1 MSNGAVCYT
10 VKELSERNDIPSE
23 FTLSSHLIY
32 SSPATLAYNS
42 PGAKGFGVKRAG
54 LSVPDS
60 VMLIISPGCC
70 GRNTSELSNLPQY
83 KNRFFYL
90 TMSETDLVTARH
102 LTSIPKAVKGI
113 LESLN
118 KKPSVVMLCVTCVDA
133 LLGTDMDRVAK
144 KCEEQC
150 GVRVRPCYMYALT
163 REGRKPPMV
172 HVRASIYSL
181 LEKRRRRSNAV
192 NLLGFFANLN
202 DSSELYDLLK
212 SSGVKHIREISRC
225 ENYEAFEEMAEASFN
240 VVLNQEARHAADEL
254 SERLGQPYIELK
266 RFYSAERIHRQ
277 YRAFFNAIGS
287 QVNDDEFFEKAKAAE
302 KDFSEKYKGLKVS
315 IGESVN
321 ADPFELA
328 FSLACLGAEVRE
340 IFGVVTGEAM
350 VWINKLAEISP
361 ETKVYCNQDPSML
374 HYESGNSEVDL
385 TIGKDASYY
394 HPETKHLLWNEDEQP
409 FGFDGLVRL
418 LKAIADTVKSSAS
431 KEKSKTET
439 EIEVK
444 DELKLTESGN
454 IRGFRRVL
462 TPFAPDQSGAV
473 SYVYSKG
480 GMIVI
485 IDAGGCT
492 GNICGFDEHRWVSAG
507 MGARTAVFSAGL
519 RDMDAILGRDK
530 ELVEKLSSAAE
541 AIKPKFIALIGTP
554 VPSVIATDYMAL
566 KRMSEKSCGVKT
578 ITIQTNGM
586 ELYDKGIERAA
597 GAIGS
602 EAISSGDM
610 VGFTPM
616 DFAEFREDDVKE
628 AWKAD
633 KAADIL
639 ALSPAVLKVV
649 REVCKNKGLSY
660 EYGFP
665 KAGEWLE
672 NVPDLSGKKVLI
684 VHQQAAAHS
693 LRKEIEKR
701 YRGTDVTVASFFMMD
716 SEYKR
721 EQDVKLKE
729 EYDLT
734 DLAGRENYDVIF
746 ADPIMKPLVKTEC
759 EWIDMMHFAVSG
771 QRPEGT

>member
-1 MSNGAVCYT
+1 MSNEAVYYT
-10 VKELSERNDIPSE
+10 VEELVSREDIPAE

-70 GRNTSELSNLPQY
+70 GRNTSELSSLPQY

-102 LTSIPKAVKGI
+102 LTSIPKAVSGI
-113 LESLN
+113 LESLE

-172 HVRASIYSL
+172 HVRSSIYSL
-181 LEKRRRRSNAV
+181 LEKQRRHSNAV
-192 NLLGFFANLN
+192 NIMGFFAKLK
-202 DSSELYDLLK
+202 DSSELYDLLRN
-212 SSGVKHIREISRC
+212 SGVRHIREISRC
-225 ENYEAFEEMAEASFN
+225 ESFEAFQEMASASFN
-240 VVLNQEARHAADEL
+240 IVLNQEARNAADEL
-254 SERLGQPYIELK
+254 AERLGQPYIELK
-266 RFYSAERIHRQ
+266 RFYNAERIHRQ
-277 YRAFFNAIGS
+277 YMAFLKAIGS
-287 QVNDDEFFEKAKAAE
+287 SVSDEEHYKKAKEAE
-302 KDFSEKYKGLKVS
+302 ERFRAKNRSLRVS

-321 ADPFELA
+321 ADPYEIA
-328 FSLACLGAEVRE
+328 FSLACLGVKIEE
-340 IFGVVTGEAM
+340 IFGVVTNEAM
-350 VWINKLAEISP
+350 VWLKKLSEISP
-361 ETKVYCNQDPSML
+361 ETRVYCNQDPSML
-374 HYESGNSEVDL
+374 KYSPENTKVDL
-385 TIGKDASYY
+385 TIGKDAAYY
-394 HPETKHLLWNEDEQP
+394 HPECKHLLWNEDEQP
-409 FGFDGLVRL
+409 FGFDGLIKL
-418 LKAIADTVKSSAS
+418 LDSIDETLESSSNVDAESPEFDKSN
-431 KEKSKTET
+431 T
-439 EIEVK
+439 
-444 DELKLTESGN
+444 LKLVKTGN
-454 IRGFRRVL
+454 IRGFRKVL

-473 SYVYSKG
+473 SYIYNKG

-492 GNICGFDEHRWVSAG
+492 GNICGFDEPRWISAG

-530 ELVEKLSSAAE
+530 ELVAKLKSAAE
-541 AIKPKFIALIGTP
+541 TIKPEFIALVGTP
-554 VPSVIATDYMAL
+554 VPAVIATDYMAL
-566 KRMSEKSCGVKT
+566 KRMSEKACGVRT

-586 ELYDKGIERAA
+586 ELYDKGIERAVK
-597 GAIGS
+597 AIGI
-602 EAISSGDM
+602 ENVNAGDI

-616 DFAEFREDDVKE
+616 DFADISEAEVKE
-628 AWKAD
+628 AWNKS
-633 KAADIL
+633 KRADIL
-639 ALSPAVLKVV
+639 AVSPAALKAV
-649 REVCKNKGLSY
+649 REACEEKGLTY

-665 KAGEWLE
+665 LASKWLE
-672 NVPDLSGKKVLI
+672 YTPELSGKKVLI

-693 LRKEIEKR
+693 LREEIEKK
-701 YRGTDVTVASFFMMD
+701 YSDVDVTVASFFMMD
-716 SEYKR
+716 REFKR
-721 EQDVKLKE
+721 DADIRLKE
-729 EYDLT
+729 EFDLT
-734 DLAGRENYDVIF
+734 ELTEKENYDVIF
-746 ADPIMKPLVKTEC
+746 ADPVMKPLVSIEC